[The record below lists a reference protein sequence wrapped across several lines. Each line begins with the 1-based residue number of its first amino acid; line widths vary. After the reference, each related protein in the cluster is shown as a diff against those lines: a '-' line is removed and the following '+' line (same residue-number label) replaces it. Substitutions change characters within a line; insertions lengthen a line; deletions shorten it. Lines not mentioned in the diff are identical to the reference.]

1 MIEPALGNSA
11 EFPAKCGQ
19 RLLYPFGTQKR
30 AWRKIAEPT
39 KENIFAPTSTEDP
52 QHEENLLGDI
62 STLLDMVVPMR
73 IVVMTPNPLLVDMKG
88 TLIGSTPDP
97 NVMYSYENNATE
109 DNYCGLHSSAECGLM
124 VFGTL
129 S

>member
-1 MIEPALGNSA
+1 LSLRLETALNSQLSVGKGYSIHSVLKS
-11 EFPAKCGQ
+11 EHGAKSLN
-19 RLLYPFGTQKR
+19 RP
-30 AWRKIAEPT
+30 

-52 QHEENLLGDI
+52 QHEENLLGDV

-124 VFGTL
+124 VFGTF